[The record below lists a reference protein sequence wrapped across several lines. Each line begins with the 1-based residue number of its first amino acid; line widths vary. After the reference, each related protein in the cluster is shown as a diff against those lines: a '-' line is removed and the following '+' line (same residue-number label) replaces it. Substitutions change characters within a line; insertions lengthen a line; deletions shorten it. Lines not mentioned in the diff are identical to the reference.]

1 MKAKMTK
8 LCLLFIL
15 LCSLPVFYSCSD
27 EADAFYLYEYWE
39 VMFDPEPPISET
51 SLSITGGTKLGI
63 KGGVAP
69 YTAEIADGQ
78 IATAYVDENNDI
90 QISSIKLGSTS
101 LMVKDADGRIIKIG
115 LKVVNGKQSFSVN
128 SVEARITGIDESL
141 LDEQQKEKLEAVKKK
156 IKDEAGIQATGGIAF
171 SYDQKSSGKVTIV
184 TSKDNAPKIEGSFSR
199 STSESGTTF
208 QITINGK
215 EYDCKFKLP
224 ERSDTSKS
232 ITTRDLGPIPYWLV
246 EDVTEDYKSDVTD
259 LFGINATSLKIE
271 RIYIGSFTPLRYVYS
286 SFYKIDAAKSTKNC
300 FLSHL
305 SSFSY

>member
-1 MKAKMTK
+1 MKAKMAK

-156 IKDEAGIQATGGIAF
+156 IKDEAGIQATGGLAF

-232 ITTRDLGPIPYWLV
+232 ITTRDLDPIPYWLV

-271 RIYIGSFTPLRYVYS
+271 RIYIGSFTPLR
-286 SFYKIDAAKSTKNC
+286 
-300 FLSHL
+300 
-305 SSFSY
+305 

>member
-27 EADAFYLYEYWE
+27 EADDFYLFEYWE
-39 VMFDPEPPISET
+39 VMLNPEPPISET

-78 IATAYVDENNDI
+78 IATAYVDKNNDI
-90 QISSIKLGSTS
+90 QISSIKLGNTS

-141 LDEQQKEKLEAVKKK
+141 LDEQQKEKLEAVIKK

-184 TSKDNAPKIEGSFSR
+184 TSKDNTPKIEGSFSR

-259 LFGINATSLKIE
+259 LFGINVTSLKIE
-271 RIYIGSFTPLRYVYS
+271 RIYIGSFTPLR
-286 SFYKIDAAKSTKNC
+286 
-300 FLSHL
+300 
-305 SSFSY
+305 

>member
-51 SLSITGGTKLGI
+51 SLPITGGTKLGI

-128 SVEARITGIDESL
+128 SVEAKITGIDESL
-141 LDEQQKEKLEAVKKK
+141 LDEQQKEKLEAVIKK
-156 IKDEAGIQATGGIAF
+156 IKEEAGIQATGGIAF

-184 TSKDNAPKIEGSFSR
+184 TSKDNTPKIEGSFSR

-271 RIYIGSFTPLRYVYS
+271 RIYIGSFTPLR
-286 SFYKIDAAKSTKNC
+286 
-300 FLSHL
+300 
-305 SSFSY
+305 

>member
-1 MKAKMTK
+1 MKAKMAK

-27 EADAFYLYEYWE
+27 EADDFYLFEYWE
-39 VMFDPEPPISET
+39 VMLNPEPPISET

-63 KGGVAP
+63 KGGIAP

-141 LDEQQKEKLEAVKKK
+141 LDEQQKEKLEAVIKK

-224 ERSDTSKS
+224 ERPDTSKS

-271 RIYIGSFTPLRYVYS
+271 RIYIGSFTPLR
-286 SFYKIDAAKSTKNC
+286 
-300 FLSHL
+300 
-305 SSFSY
+305 

>member
-39 VMFDPEPPISET
+39 VMLDPEPPISET
-51 SLSITGGTKLGI
+51 SLPITGGTKLGI

-141 LDEQQKEKLEAVKKK
+141 LDEQQKEKLEAVIKK

-246 EDVTEDYKSDVTD
+246 EDVTENYKSDVIGQFETD
-259 LFGINATSLKIE
+259 TTSLKIE
-271 RIYIGSFTPLRYVYS
+271 RIYIGSFTPLR
-286 SFYKIDAAKSTKNC
+286 
-300 FLSHL
+300 
-305 SSFSY
+305 

>member
-1 MKAKMTK
+1 MKAKTTK

-141 LDEQQKEKLEAVKKK
+141 LDEQQKEKLEAVIKK
-156 IKDEAGIQATGGIAF
+156 IKEEAGIQATGGIAF

-224 ERSDTSKS
+224 ERPDTSKS

-271 RIYIGSFTPLRYVYS
+271 RIYIGSFTPLR
-286 SFYKIDAAKSTKNC
+286 
-300 FLSHL
+300 
-305 SSFSY
+305 

>member
-39 VMFDPEPPISET
+39 VMLDPEPPISET
-51 SLSITGGTKLGI
+51 SLPITGGTKLGI
-63 KGGVAP
+63 KGGIAP

-78 IATAYVDENNDI
+78 IATAYIDENNDI

-141 LDEQQKEKLEAVKKK
+141 LDEQQKEKLEAVIKK
-156 IKDEAGIQATGGIAF
+156 IKDEAGIQATGVIAF

-224 ERSDTSKS
+224 ERPDTSKS

-271 RIYIGSFTPLRYVYS
+271 RIYIGSFTPLR
-286 SFYKIDAAKSTKNC
+286 
-300 FLSHL
+300 
-305 SSFSY
+305 

>member
-141 LDEQQKEKLEAVKKK
+141 LDEQQKEKLEAVIKK
-156 IKDEAGIQATGGIAF
+156 IKDEAGIQATGVIAF

-271 RIYIGSFTPLRYVYS
+271 RIYIGSFTPLR
-286 SFYKIDAAKSTKNC
+286 
-300 FLSHL
+300 
-305 SSFSY
+305 

>member
-1 MKAKMTK
+1 MKAKTTK

-27 EADAFYLYEYWE
+27 EAEDFYLFEYWE
-39 VMFDPEPPISET
+39 VMLNPEPPISEA

-78 IATAYVDENNDI
+78 IATAYIDKNNDI

-141 LDEQQKEKLEAVKKK
+141 LNEQQKEKLEAVIKK
-156 IKDEAGIQATGGIAF
+156 IKEEADIQATGGIAF

-184 TSKDNAPKIEGSFSR
+184 TGKENTPKIEGSFSR
-199 STSESGTTF
+199 STSELSTTF

-215 EYDCKFKLP
+215 EYDCNFKLP
-224 ERSDTSKS
+224 ESPDTSKS

-246 EDVTEDYKSDVTD
+246 EDVTEDYKSEVTGS
-259 LFGINATSLKIE
+259 FGTNTTSLKIE
-271 RIYIGSFTPLRYVYS
+271 RIYIGSFTPLR
-286 SFYKIDAAKSTKNC
+286 
-300 FLSHL
+300 
-305 SSFSY
+305 

>member
-1 MKAKMTK
+1 MKSKMTK
-8 LCLLFIL
+8 LCLLFII

-51 SLSITGGTKLGI
+51 SLPITGGTKLGI

-78 IATAYVDENNDI
+78 IATAYIDENNDI

-128 SVEARITGIDESL
+128 SVEARITGIDKSL
-141 LDEQQKEKLEAVKKK
+141 LDEQQKEKLEAVIKK

-184 TSKDNAPKIEGSFSR
+184 TSKDNTPKIEGSFSR

-246 EDVTEDYKSDVTD
+246 EDVTENYKSDVIGQFETD
-259 LFGINATSLKIE
+259 ATSLKIE
-271 RIYIGSFTPLRYVYS
+271 RIYIGSFTPLR
-286 SFYKIDAAKSTKNC
+286 
-300 FLSHL
+300 
-305 SSFSY
+305 

>member
-1 MKAKMTK
+1 MKAKMAK

-141 LDEQQKEKLEAVKKK
+141 LDEQQKEKLEAVIKK

-199 STSESGTTF
+199 STSESDTTF

-271 RIYIGSFTPLRYVYS
+271 RIYIGSFTPLR
-286 SFYKIDAAKSTKNC
+286 
-300 FLSHL
+300 
-305 SSFSY
+305 

>member
-1 MKAKMTK
+1 MKAKMAK

-128 SVEARITGIDESL
+128 SVEARITGMDESL
-141 LDEQQKEKLEAVKKK
+141 LDEQQKGKLEAVIKK

-271 RIYIGSFTPLRYVYS
+271 RIYIGSFTPLR
-286 SFYKIDAAKSTKNC
+286 
-300 FLSHL
+300 
-305 SSFSY
+305 

>member
-1 MKAKMTK
+1 MKAKMAK

-184 TSKDNAPKIEGSFSR
+184 TSKDNTPKIEGSFSR

-271 RIYIGSFTPLRYVYS
+271 RIYIGSFTPLR
-286 SFYKIDAAKSTKNC
+286 
-300 FLSHL
+300 
-305 SSFSY
+305 

>member
-141 LDEQQKEKLEAVKKK
+141 LDEQQKEKLEAVIKK
-156 IKDEAGIQATGGIAF
+156 IKDEAGIQATGVIAF

-184 TSKDNAPKIEGSFSR
+184 TNKDNAPKIEGSFSR

-224 ERSDTSKS
+224 ERPDTSKS

-271 RIYIGSFTPLRYVYS
+271 RIYIGSSTPLR
-286 SFYKIDAAKSTKNC
+286 
-300 FLSHL
+300 
-305 SSFSY
+305 

>member
-39 VMFDPEPPISET
+39 VMLDPEPPISET
-51 SLSITGGTKLGI
+51 SLPITGGTELGI

-141 LDEQQKEKLEAVKKK
+141 LDEQQKEKLEAVIKK

-246 EDVTEDYKSDVTD
+246 EDVTENYKSDVIGQFETD
-259 LFGINATSLKIE
+259 ATSLKIE
-271 RIYIGSFTPLRYVYS
+271 RIYIGSFTPLR
-286 SFYKIDAAKSTKNC
+286 
-300 FLSHL
+300 
-305 SSFSY
+305 

>member
-1 MKAKMTK
+1 MKAKMAK

-78 IATAYVDENNDI
+78 IAIAYVDENNDI
-90 QISSIKLGSTS
+90 QISSIKLGNTS

-141 LDEQQKEKLEAVKKK
+141 LDEQQKEKLEEVIKK

-184 TSKDNAPKIEGSFSR
+184 TSKDNTPKIEGSFSR

-271 RIYIGSFTPLRYVYS
+271 RIYIGSFTPLR
-286 SFYKIDAAKSTKNC
+286 
-300 FLSHL
+300 
-305 SSFSY
+305 

>member
-27 EADAFYLYEYWE
+27 EADDFYLFEYWE
-39 VMFDPEPPISET
+39 VMLNPEPPISET

-63 KGGVAP
+63 KGGIAP

-78 IATAYVDENNDI
+78 IATAYVDKNNDI
-90 QISSIKLGSTS
+90 QISSIKLGNTS

-271 RIYIGSFTPLRYVYS
+271 RIYIGSFTPLR
-286 SFYKIDAAKSTKNC
+286 
-300 FLSHL
+300 
-305 SSFSY
+305 

>member
-27 EADAFYLYEYWE
+27 EADAFYLFEYWE

-51 SLSITGGTKLGI
+51 SLPITGGTKLGI

-69 YTAEIADGQ
+69 YTAEVADGQ
-78 IATAYVDENNDI
+78 IATAYIDKNNDI

-141 LDEQQKEKLEAVKKK
+141 LDEQQKEKLEAVIKK

-184 TSKDNAPKIEGSFSR
+184 TSKDNTPKIEGSFSR

-271 RIYIGSFTPLRYVYS
+271 RIYIGSFTPL
-286 SFYKIDAAKSTKNC
+286 
-300 FLSHL
+300 H
-305 SSFSY
+305 

>member
-1 MKAKMTK
+1 MKAKTTK

-51 SLSITGGTKLGI
+51 SLPITGGTKLGI

-78 IATAYVDENNDI
+78 IATAYIDENNDI

-141 LDEQQKEKLEAVKKK
+141 LDEQQKEKLEAVIKK

-184 TSKDNAPKIEGSFSR
+184 TSKDNTPKIEGSFSR

-224 ERSDTSKS
+224 ERPDTSKS

-271 RIYIGSFTPLRYVYS
+271 RIYIGSFTPLR
-286 SFYKIDAAKSTKNC
+286 
-300 FLSHL
+300 
-305 SSFSY
+305 

>member
-1 MKAKMTK
+1 MKAKMAK

-63 KGGVAP
+63 KGCVAP

-271 RIYIGSFTPLRYVYS
+271 RIYIGSFTPLR
-286 SFYKIDAAKSTKNC
+286 
-300 FLSHL
+300 
-305 SSFSY
+305 

>member
-51 SLSITGGTKLGI
+51 SLPITGGTKLGI

-271 RIYIGSFTPLRYVYS
+271 RIYIGSFTPLR
-286 SFYKIDAAKSTKNC
+286 
-300 FLSHL
+300 
-305 SSFSY
+305 

>member
-39 VMFDPEPPISET
+39 VMFDPEPPISEA

-141 LDEQQKEKLEAVKKK
+141 LDEQQKEKLEAVIKK

-259 LFGINATSLKIE
+259 LFGINVTSLKIE
-271 RIYIGSFTPLRYVYS
+271 RIYIGSFTPLR
-286 SFYKIDAAKSTKNC
+286 
-300 FLSHL
+300 
-305 SSFSY
+305 

>member
-39 VMFDPEPPISET
+39 VMFDPEPPISEA

-78 IATAYVDENNDI
+78 IAIAYVDENNDI
-90 QISSIKLGSTS
+90 QISSIKLGNTS

-141 LDEQQKEKLEAVKKK
+141 LDEQQKEKLEAVIKK

-184 TSKDNAPKIEGSFSR
+184 TSKDNTPKIEGSFSR

-259 LFGINATSLKIE
+259 LFGINVTSLKIE
-271 RIYIGSFTPLRYVYS
+271 RIYIGSFTPLR
-286 SFYKIDAAKSTKNC
+286 
-300 FLSHL
+300 
-305 SSFSY
+305 

>member
-78 IATAYVDENNDI
+78 IAIAYVDENNDI
-90 QISSIKLGSTS
+90 QISSIKLGNTS

-141 LDEQQKEKLEAVKKK
+141 LDEQQKGKLEAVIKK
-156 IKDEAGIQATGGIAF
+156 IKDEAGIQATGVIAF

-224 ERSDTSKS
+224 ERPDTSKS

-271 RIYIGSFTPLRYVYS
+271 RIYIGSFTPLR
-286 SFYKIDAAKSTKNC
+286 
-300 FLSHL
+300 
-305 SSFSY
+305 

>member
-1 MKAKMTK
+1 MKAKTTK

-15 LCSLPVFYSCSD
+15 LCPIPVFYSCSD
-27 EADAFYLYEYWE
+27 EADDFYLFEYWE
-39 VMFDPEPPISET
+39 VMLDPEPPISEA

-78 IATAYVDENNDI
+78 IATAYIDKNNDI

-101 LMVKDADGRIIKIG
+101 LMVKDADGRVIKIG

-141 LDEQQKEKLEAVKKK
+141 LNEQQKEKLEAVIKK
-156 IKDEAGIQATGGIAF
+156 IKEEADIQATGGIAF

-184 TSKDNAPKIEGSFSR
+184 TGKENTPKIEGSFSR

-224 ERSDTSKS
+224 ERPDTSKS

-246 EDVTEDYKSDVTD
+246 EDVTEDYKSEVTG
-259 LFGINATSLKIE
+259 LFGTNATSLKIE
-271 RIYIGSFTPLRYVYS
+271 RIYIGSFTPLR
-286 SFYKIDAAKSTKNC
+286 
-300 FLSHL
+300 
-305 SSFSY
+305 

>member
-27 EADAFYLYEYWE
+27 EADAFYLFEYWE

-51 SLSITGGTKLGI
+51 SLPITGGTKLGI

-69 YTAEIADGQ
+69 YTAEVADGQ
-78 IATAYVDENNDI
+78 IATAYIDKNNDI

-141 LDEQQKEKLEAVKKK
+141 LDEQQKEKLEAVIKK

-246 EDVTEDYKSDVTD
+246 EDVTENYKSDVIGQFETD
-259 LFGINATSLKIE
+259 ATSLKIE
-271 RIYIGSFTPLRYVYS
+271 RIYIGSFTPLR
-286 SFYKIDAAKSTKNC
+286 
-300 FLSHL
+300 
-305 SSFSY
+305 

>member
-1 MKAKMTK
+1 MKAKMAK

-27 EADAFYLYEYWE
+27 EADDFYLFEYWE
-39 VMFDPEPPISET
+39 VMLNPEPPISET

-63 KGGVAP
+63 KGGIAP

-128 SVEARITGIDESL
+128 SVDAKITGIDESL

-271 RIYIGSFTPLRYVYS
+271 RIYIGSFTPLR
-286 SFYKIDAAKSTKNC
+286 
-300 FLSHL
+300 
-305 SSFSY
+305 

>member
-1 MKAKMTK
+1 MKAKTTK

-128 SVEARITGIDESL
+128 SVEAKITGIDESL
-141 LDEQQKEKLEAVKKK
+141 LDEQQKEKLEAVIKK
-156 IKDEAGIQATGGIAF
+156 IKEEAGIQATGGIAF

-271 RIYIGSFTPLRYVYS
+271 RIYIGSFTPLR
-286 SFYKIDAAKSTKNC
+286 
-300 FLSHL
+300 
-305 SSFSY
+305 

>member
-51 SLSITGGTKLGI
+51 SLPITGGTKLGI

-78 IATAYVDENNDI
+78 IATAYIDENNDI

-128 SVEARITGIDESL
+128 SVEARITGIDKSL
-141 LDEQQKEKLEAVKKK
+141 LDEQQKEKLEAVIKK

-184 TSKDNAPKIEGSFSR
+184 TSKDNTPKIEGSFSR

-246 EDVTEDYKSDVTD
+246 EDVTEDYNSDVTD

-271 RIYIGSFTPLRYVYS
+271 RIYIGSFTPLR
-286 SFYKIDAAKSTKNC
+286 
-300 FLSHL
+300 
-305 SSFSY
+305 

>member
-90 QISSIKLGSTS
+90 QISSIKLGNTS

-156 IKDEAGIQATGGIAF
+156 IKDEAGIQATGVIAF

-224 ERSDTSKS
+224 ERPDTSKS

-271 RIYIGSFTPLRYVYS
+271 RIYIGSFTPLR
-286 SFYKIDAAKSTKNC
+286 
-300 FLSHL
+300 
-305 SSFSY
+305 

>member
-78 IATAYVDENNDI
+78 IAIAYVDENNDI
-90 QISSIKLGSTS
+90 QISSIKLGNTS

-141 LDEQQKEKLEAVKKK
+141 LDEQQKEKLEAVIKK
-156 IKDEAGIQATGGIAF
+156 IKDEAGIQATGVIAF

-184 TSKDNAPKIEGSFSR
+184 TSKDNAPKIEGSFSH

-224 ERSDTSKS
+224 ERPDTSKS

-271 RIYIGSFTPLRYVYS
+271 RIYIGSFTPLR
-286 SFYKIDAAKSTKNC
+286 
-300 FLSHL
+300 
-305 SSFSY
+305 

>member
-1 MKAKMTK
+1 MKAKMAK

-128 SVEARITGIDESL
+128 SV
-141 LDEQQKEKLEAVKKK
+141 DEQQKEKLEAVKKK

-271 RIYIGSFTPLRYVYS
+271 RIYIGSFTPLR
-286 SFYKIDAAKSTKNC
+286 
-300 FLSHL
+300 
-305 SSFSY
+305 

>member
-1 MKAKMTK
+1 MKAKMAK

-69 YTAEIADGQ
+69 STAEIADGQ

-141 LDEQQKEKLEAVKKK
+141 LDEQQKGKLEAVIKK

-184 TSKDNAPKIEGSFSR
+184 TSKDNAPKIEGSISR

-271 RIYIGSFTPLRYVYS
+271 RIYIGSFTPLR
-286 SFYKIDAAKSTKNC
+286 
-300 FLSHL
+300 
-305 SSFSY
+305 

>member
-39 VMFDPEPPISET
+39 VMLDPEPPISET
-51 SLSITGGTKLGI
+51 SLPITGGTKLGI

-78 IATAYVDENNDI
+78 IATAYIDENNDI

-128 SVEARITGIDESL
+128 SVEARITGIDKSL
-141 LDEQQKEKLEAVKKK
+141 LDEQQKEKLEAVIKK

-271 RIYIGSFTPLRYVYS
+271 RIYIGSFTPLR
-286 SFYKIDAAKSTKNC
+286 
-300 FLSHL
+300 
-305 SSFSY
+305 

>member
-27 EADAFYLYEYWE
+27 EADVFYLYEYWE
-39 VMFDPEPPISET
+39 VMLDPEPPISET
-51 SLSITGGTKLGI
+51 SLPITGGTKLGI
-63 KGGVAP
+63 KGGIAP

-78 IATAYVDENNDI
+78 IATAYIDENNDI

-141 LDEQQKEKLEAVKKK
+141 LDEQQKEKLEAVIKK

-199 STSESGTTF
+199 STSESCTTF

-224 ERSDTSKS
+224 ERPDTSKS

-271 RIYIGSFTPLRYVYS
+271 RIYIGSFTPLR
-286 SFYKIDAAKSTKNC
+286 
-300 FLSHL
+300 
-305 SSFSY
+305 

>member
-1 MKAKMTK
+1 MKAKTTK

-27 EADAFYLYEYWE
+27 EAEDFYLFEYWE
-39 VMFDPEPPISET
+39 VMLNPEPPISEA

-78 IATAYVDENNDI
+78 IATAYIDKNNDI

-141 LDEQQKEKLEAVKKK
+141 LNEQQKEKLEAVIKK
-156 IKDEAGIQATGGIAF
+156 IKEEADIQATGGIAF
-171 SYDQKSSGKVTIV
+171 SYDQKSSGKVIIV
-184 TSKDNAPKIEGSFSR
+184 TGKENTPKIEGSFSR

-215 EYDCKFKLP
+215 EYDCNFKLP
-224 ERSDTSKS
+224 ESPNTSKS

-246 EDVTEDYKSDVTD
+246 EDVTEDYKSEVTGS
-259 LFGINATSLKIE
+259 FGTNTTSLKIE
-271 RIYIGSFTPLRYVYS
+271 RIYIGSFTPLR
-286 SFYKIDAAKSTKNC
+286 
-300 FLSHL
+300 
-305 SSFSY
+305 

>member
-1 MKAKMTK
+1 MKAKMAK

-78 IATAYVDENNDI
+78 IAIAYVDENNDI

-141 LDEQQKEKLEAVKKK
+141 LDEQQKEKLEAVIKK
-156 IKDEAGIQATGGIAF
+156 IKDEAGIQATGVIAF

-271 RIYIGSFTPLRYVYS
+271 RIYIGSFTPLR
-286 SFYKIDAAKSTKNC
+286 
-300 FLSHL
+300 
-305 SSFSY
+305 

>member
-39 VMFDPEPPISET
+39 VMLDPEPPISET
-51 SLSITGGTKLGI
+51 SLPITGGTKLGI

-90 QISSIKLGSTS
+90 RISSIKLGSTS

-141 LDEQQKEKLEAVKKK
+141 LDEQQKEKLEAVIKK

-224 ERSDTSKS
+224 ERPDTSKS

-246 EDVTEDYKSDVTD
+246 EDVTENYKSDVIGQFETD
-259 LFGINATSLKIE
+259 ATSLKIE
-271 RIYIGSFTPLRYVYS
+271 RIYIGSFTPLR
-286 SFYKIDAAKSTKNC
+286 
-300 FLSHL
+300 
-305 SSFSY
+305 

>member
-39 VMFDPEPPISET
+39 VMFDPEPPISEA

-101 LMVKDADGRIIKIG
+101 LMVKDADGRIINIG

-141 LDEQQKEKLEAVKKK
+141 LDEQQKEKLEAVIKK

-184 TSKDNAPKIEGSFSR
+184 TSKDNTPKIEGSFSR

-259 LFGINATSLKIE
+259 LFGINVTSLKIE
-271 RIYIGSFTPLRYVYS
+271 RIYIGSFTPLR
-286 SFYKIDAAKSTKNC
+286 
-300 FLSHL
+300 
-305 SSFSY
+305 